1 MEEYNEMTKEEM
13 QRFIDL
19 CIRDGKSELETWR
32 DFRNVLGLKFEL
44 NERSEEKDKLE

>member
-32 DFRNVLGLKFEL
+32 DFRNVLGLKFEPSGM
-44 NERSEEKDKLE
+44 ETDKIKE